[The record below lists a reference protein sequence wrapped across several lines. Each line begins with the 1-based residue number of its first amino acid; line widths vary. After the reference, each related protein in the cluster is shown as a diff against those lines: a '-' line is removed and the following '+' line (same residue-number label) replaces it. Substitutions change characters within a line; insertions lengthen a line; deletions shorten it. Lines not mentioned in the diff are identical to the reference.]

1 MPRTDGYVNRRP
13 TKDGERSPKLYR
25 ENAELATILCRIRGE
40 NLTTYVNRIVAED
53 MDEKFGALKMN
64 PDNQLYL

>member
-40 NLTTYVNRIVAED
+40 NLTTYVNRIVAAF
-53 MDEKFGALKMN
+53 FGVVGL
-64 PDNQLYL
+64 NQAARITLRRD

>member
-53 MDEKFGALKMN
+53 LEREFSVLKKTE
-64 PDNQLYL
+64 DGQLHL